1 MNLNTFSHKG
11 ARFLYMAVLLCASNI
26 LFAQKPAVYSYGV
39 YGYGD
44 TTHLYVESVGGLQH
58 QYYED
63 SYAGKKTI
71 PGFAHTDTYVDMAKD
86 SVWVMSD
93 FGDEVYCNAGTV
105 SNGYIQWDTQR
116 VDRHTLLFVT
126 HINSNRLEFEVT
138 DKYGEDLSPM
148 VSYGRLPGVLTKM
161 RRNGQVYMEL
171 KGVAK
176 AKNIRI
182 DLGSIAKAKRVSGR
196 ELNNIKQQKMIITTR
211 VFDSVQLNWRG
222 DLDFSHAAWN
232 RGNYKATQK
241 SFPYDTVIHFAGGTV
256 ALKRIRIDPLPEHY
270 QLFAELHQHSNGDAY
285 DRTGSIFII
294 PQGRE
299 HTFFEGMWQHPD
311 SLPLIKGKDGQRYQG
326 IVATDDYL
334 PIVELVRF
342 FTPFGVRHFNDRV
355 QLEGLEWEDEAY
367 YKQEIT
373 DLMPMLQGEVW
384 VGAFIGNYDGGGH
397 IVSLDLKAYPNS
409 DLWEFAT
416 EKNLVMPLFSTCNV
430 LEMGGQN
437 YGKLFGTDTLRVEF
451 DIPEG
456 YRSIRLRYICT
467 GHGGW
472 GTGDEFVPKQSEI
485 VVDSKERFLFTP
497 WRSDCGTFREFNPV
511 SGNFWNGTSSSDYS
525 RSGWCPGT
533 ATQPAYFDL
542 SGLEPGHHVL
552 TLSIPQGAPVE
563 GGFSH
568 WNASGT
574 LILER

>member
-1 MNLNTFSHKG
+1 MKMNTFSRRG
-11 ARFLYMAVLLCASNI
+11 VCFLYMAVLLCASNI
-26 LFAQKPAVYSYGV
+26 LFAQKPTLYTYGV

-44 TTHLYVESVGGLQH
+44 TTHLFVKSAGGLQH

-71 PGFAHTDTYVDMAKD
+71 PGFAHTDTYIDLAQD

-93 FGDEVYCNAGTV
+93 FGDEVFCNAGAI
-105 SNGYIQWDTQR
+105 SNNRIQWDTQR
-116 VDRHTLLFVT
+116 IDKHTLLLVT
-126 HINSNRLEFEVT
+126 NINSNRLEFEVT
-138 DKYGEDLSPM
+138 DKYGEDVSPL

-161 RRNGQVYMEL
+161 RRNGQVFMEL
-171 KGVAK
+171 KDAVKDKSIKINLASLAK
-176 AKNIRI
+176 AR
-182 DLGSIAKAKRVSGR
+182 RVSGR
-196 ELNNIKQQKMIITTR
+196 EMNNIKQHKMIITTR

-222 DLDFSHAAWN
+222 DLDFRSADWN
-232 RGNYKATQK
+232 KHNAKATQMA
-241 SFPYDTVIHFAGGTV
+241 FPFDTVIHFAGGTV
-256 ALKRIRIDPLPEHY
+256 ALKRLHIDPLPEHY

-294 PQGRE
+294 PQEKE

-311 SLPLIKGKDGQRYQG
+311 SLPLVKGKDGQRYQG
-326 IVATDDYL
+326 IVATEDYL

-342 FTPFGVRHFNDRV
+342 FTPFGVKHFNDRV
-355 QLEGLEWEDEAY
+355 QLEGLDWEDEAY

-373 DLMPMLQGEVW
+373 DLMPLLNDDVW

-397 IVSLDLKAYPNS
+397 IVTLDLKAYPNS
-409 DLWEFAT
+409 ELWEFSDQ
-416 EKNLVMPLFSTCNV
+416 KKRVMPLFSTCNV

-437 YGKLFGTDTLRVEF
+437 YGKIFGTDTLRVEF

-456 YRSIRLRYICT
+456 FSSIRLRYICT

-472 GTGDEFVPKQSEI
+472 GEGDEFVPKQSEI
-485 VVDSKERFLFTP
+485 VVDGKERFLFTP

-533 ATQPAYFDL
+533 ATQPVYFDL
-542 SGLEPGHHVL
+542 SNLKPGHHVM
-552 TLSIPQGAPVE
+552 TLSIPQGDPVE

-568 WNASGT
+568 WNVSGA
-574 LILER
+574 LILE